1 MPVPV
6 ACVPNRSG
14 GFLFGTSRIDSRELV
29 LEEEYLRFLASGKK
43 GGACL
48 EIVSDPSISRGETR

>member
-14 GFLFGTSRIDSRELV
+14 GFLFGTRIDSRERV
-29 LEEEYLRFLASGKK
+29 LEEEYPRFLGGGKK